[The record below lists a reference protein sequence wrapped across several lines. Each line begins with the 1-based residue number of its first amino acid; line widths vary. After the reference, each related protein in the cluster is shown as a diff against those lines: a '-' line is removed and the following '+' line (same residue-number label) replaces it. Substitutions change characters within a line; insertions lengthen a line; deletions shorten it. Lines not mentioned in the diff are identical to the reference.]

1 LDSDNAFA
9 VYALILISGV
19 ASVITASVIAGV
31 AIPPSPGVFLEHV
44 LLGLTVRA
52 AYKSMAGWNW
62 ADWSFTSE
70 TAAEATAATGLPASS
85 NPVANAKA

>member
-1 LDSDNAFA
+1 LDSDNAFT

-19 ASVITASVIAGV
+19 ASVLTASVIAGA

-44 LLGLTVRA
+44 LLGLAIRA
-52 AYKSMAGWNW
+52 SYKSIGGWNG

-70 TAAEATAATGLPASS
+70 ASAEATAATGLPASS
-85 NPVANAKA
+85 NPAANA